1 MTIFIAGAYSY
12 ENCLKRIEAS
22 QIKCQ
27 PNRIKV
33 TIVLEKCNSLLICE
47 WSKTWYVRQHCRRDV
62 SVFLCS
68 LIFLSVDLWEII
80 VPIVIC
86 WHSCDCECVFVVYLV
101 NLSPYSNVEMCSFCE
116 LFDEQA
122 RGFTVAT
129 WSHQIM
135 EWLSY
140 LVLNTFYL
148 HRDRAAIVSVCL
160 GGNARMLYRCR
171 PDLAWQG
178 VAIYKW

>member
-101 NLSPYSNVEMCSFCE
+101 NLSPYSNVEIVQFLWAGWWTGLWVYCC
-116 LFDEQA
+116 
-122 RGFTVAT
+122 
-129 WSHQIM
+129 
-135 EWLSY
+135 Y
-140 LVLNTFYL
+140 LVTPNHGVVVISRTEHFL
-148 HRDRAAIVSVCL
+148 
-160 GGNARMLYRCR
+160 
-171 PDLAWQG
+171 LA
-178 VAIYKW
+178 